1 MAMRKN
7 NAENY
12 EVVCSLKF
20 DRLFA
25 EKYPIAY
32 QAKKEEL
39 MEDCGMSE
47 EEAVDKMKDM
57 AVELEMYYE
66 KGRGL
71 FAVESEAVENT
82 TIYSPYTKEELEE
95 CED

>member
-1 MAMRKN
+1 MKKN
-7 NAENY
+7 NSENY
-12 EVVCSLKF
+12 EVVCTLRL

-47 EEAVDKMKDM
+47 EEAVATMKDM
-57 AVELEMYYE
+57 EIELELYYE

-71 FAVESEAVENT
+71 FAVESEAVENN
-82 TIYSPYTKEELEE
+82 TIYSPYTREELEE
-95 CED
+95 CEED